1 MKKFERPSL
10 DEVQQ
15 LGRRLHRKSVVEI
28 IALLG
33 QPARELGRL
42 LRIERRYSGH
52 TETRISFRVF
62 RVFRG
67 YIPRAL
73 AGLYLRSTEGLTL

>member
-1 MKKFERPSL
+1 MKKFKRPSL

-33 QPARELGRL
+33 QPARELGPSP
-42 LRIERRYSGH
+42 IERRYSGY

-67 YIPRAL
+67 DIPRAL